1 MIDFSQETKNKCKK
15 AFSLKRKESSLAKC
29 KQKELANYNTKERYS
44 PMDPEMCFFLVT
56 NLR

>member
-29 KQKELANYNTKERYS
+29 KSKELANYNTKERYS
-44 PMDPEMCFFLVT
+44 PMDPEMCFFLEMT
-56 NLR
+56 